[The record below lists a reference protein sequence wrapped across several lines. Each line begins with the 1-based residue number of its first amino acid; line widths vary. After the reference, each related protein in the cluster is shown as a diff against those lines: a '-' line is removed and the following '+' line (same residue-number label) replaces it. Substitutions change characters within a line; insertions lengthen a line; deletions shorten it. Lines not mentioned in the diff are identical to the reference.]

1 MKTGSDGNTSGNY
14 KVNSIQNRLTVFYCI
29 TKNKYKSMRLF
40 TCRQLK
46 QLVQKGLFKTLLIM
60 NLTTILL
67 FVVCTSATAKVFSQK
82 VSLSEKNAPLE
93 KIFKEINLQT
103 GYTFVYTRSLLKKS
117 TSISINVHNLPIH
130 ESLELCLKDQPLS
143 FNILNTMV
151 ILKEKEFNIPKKIT
165 YFPTPPIVV
174 QVITGKI
181 TDDHGNPLEG
191 ATILVKGTG
200 IGTKSDVNGNFSIN
214 AEPNSI
220 LEISYV
226 GFESKEI
233 AMGNKLDFTI
243 QLIPSV
249 SVGDQ
254 IVVVAYG
261 TQKKVSVTGAIASIQ
276 TKEIKQSPAANLAV
290 SLAGRLPGLTAI
302 QRSGEPGRDI
312 TNLFIRGQ
320 GTVNAQSPI
329 VLVDGIE
336 RDLTYI
342 DPNEVASVTILKD
355 ASSTALFGVRGANG
369 VILVTTRRGTSE
381 QPEINFTTEAGAQD
395 FTRRIKPVNSFD
407 YASLQNLA
415 QENDGLQK
423 QYSNETLEKYRSGS
437 DPLRYP
443 NTNWYNI
450 LIKPYSYQQ
459 RYNLNISGAAKKVKY
474 FVNTGYLNQGGQFN
488 VEKNLPY
495 DPAFYMKRYNFRS
508 NIDIQLN
515 NSLKAFLNI
524 AGYLEKQNSPLGA
537 LNRIGELNSTL
548 ENVSPVQYIIGFAT
562 ALNAT
567 VPGPL
572 TPDGQV
578 ITFGN
583 VDNPP
588 YGLINRTG
596 YIQQTRSNVTATYG
610 MEQDLAFITK
620 GLSAK
625 VMISFDSRTTNNLF
639 AVRNYKKYIQIID
652 PNLNGV
658 DGQDSVY
665 FKAFNNDK
673 NTPLSILGARYFAT
687 LSNFQG
693 YLNYNRKFNKHS
705 VSALVLYQRQQQ
717 IFDNQLPYNLIGLAT
732 RLTYDYDNRYLL
744 EFDAGYNG
752 SEQFAPGRR
761 FGFFPA
767 FSGGWVISNEK
778 FLKNNKAITFFK
790 LRGSYGKVGNDRIG
804 NSRFL
809 YLDDVQI
816 GGGGYSSSLN
826 NGQRINT
833 NLLKNEKLQWEV
845 SEKSN
850 IGLEI
855 GLFKDFNLVLD
866 VFKEKRD
873 NVLRFRGTIPV
884 LNGYPITALS
894 PVNIGIIENKGY
906 EVELNYR
913 KHFRNDLSVFAK
925 MNLNYARNK
934 QLFADEPLLS
944 EDYAY
949 RYRQTGYRI
958 DQPFGYIVEGYFKD
972 AEDVANSPVQS
983 VGGHASLPG
992 DFKYKDLNGDGVVN
1006 SRDKAPIG
1014 YSNIPEYTF
1023 GASFGINYKR
1033 FDLSVLFQGVT
1044 HVYNYYSGTGTFTT
1058 SFGVPNY
1065 VSRHLESWTAERAAS
1080 GAPINYPRLTTFQ
1093 SPNEKANSFFVIDAS
1108 YLRLKNAEI
1117 GYSLPASWAKK
1128 IGAKGVRVYANGLN
1142 LITWDRLP
1150 TRNFDPELVDGLS
1163 YPITRLYNLGA
1174 NVTF

>member
-1 MKTGSDGNTSGNY
+1 M
-14 KVNSIQNRLTVFYCI
+14 Q
-29 TKNKYKSMRLF
+29 LF
-40 TCRQLK
+40 AFCQFK
-46 QLVQKGLFKTLLIM
+46 QLVQKSFFKTLLIM
-60 NLTTILL
+60 NLTTAFL
-67 FVVCTSATAKVFSQK
+67 FVICASASAKVFSQS
-82 VSLSEKNAPLE
+82 VSISEKNIPLE
-93 KIFKEINLQT
+93 KIFKEVTRQT
-103 GYTFVYTRSLLKKS
+103 GYTFVYTKSLLKKGRK
-117 TSISINVHNLPIH
+117 ISINAQNSPVMDL
-130 ESLELCLKDQPLS
+130 LKECFEGQPLTYT
-143 FNILNTMV
+143 ILNTMV
-151 ILKEKEFNIPKKIT
+151 IIKEKDGTTEKEIAF
-165 YFPTPPIVV
+165 TPPPAEIEVR
-174 QVITGKI
+174 GKV
-181 TDDHGNPLEG
+181 TNEKGEPLEG
-191 ATILVKGTG
+191 ASIFVKGTSN
-200 IGTKSDVNGNFSIN
+200 GTKSDADGNFSIE
-214 AEPNSI
+214 AEPNST
-220 LEISYV
+220 LVVSYI
-226 GFESKEI
+226 GFETIEVNV
-233 AMGNKLDFTI
+233 GNQINITI
-243 QLIPSV
+243 QLKPSV
-249 SVGDQ
+249 AKGEQ
-254 IVVVAYG
+254 IIVVAYG
-261 TQKKVSVTGAIASIQ
+261 TQKKLSVTGSIASIQ

-302 QRSGEPGRDI
+302 QRSGEPGRDV

-329 VLVDGIE
+329 ILVDGVE

-342 DPNEVASVTILKD
+342 DPNEVESVTILKD

-381 QPEINFTTEAGAQD
+381 IPEITFTTEMGAQD
-395 FTRRIKPVNSFD
+395 FTRRIKPVNSFE

-423 QYSNETLEKYRSGS
+423 QYSDEALEKYKTGS

-443 NTNWYNI
+443 NTDWYDI

-459 RYNLNISGAAKKVKY
+459 RYNLNVSGAAKKVKY
-474 FVNTGYLNQGGQFN
+474 FVNAGYLNQGGQFN
-488 VEKNLPY
+488 VEKDLPY
-495 DPAFYMKRYNFRS
+495 NPSFYMNRYNFRS

-515 NSLKAFLNI
+515 KSLTAFLNI

-578 ITFGN
+578 VTFGN

-610 MEQDLAFITK
+610 MEQDLAFIAR

-625 VMISFDSRTTNNLF
+625 AVISFDSRTTNNLF
-639 AVRNYKKYIQIID
+639 AVRNYEKYIQVID

-665 FKAFNNDK
+665 YKAFNNDK
-673 NTPLSILGARYFAT
+673 NTPLSISGARSFAT
-687 LSNFQG
+687 RSNFQG

-705 VSALVLYQRQQQ
+705 VSGLVLYQRQQTV
-717 IFDNQLPYNLIGLAT
+717 IDNQLPFNLIGLAT
-732 RLTYDYDNRYLL
+732 RLTYDYDTRYLL

-752 SEQFAPGRR
+752 SEQFAKGRR

-767 FSGGWVISNEK
+767 ISGGWVLSNEQ
-778 FLKNNKAITFFK
+778 FLKDSKIITLLK

-804 NSRFL
+804 SSRFL
-809 YLDDVQI
+809 YLDDVQL

-826 NGQRINT
+826 DGQRINT

-855 GLFKDFNLVLD
+855 GLFNDLNLVLD
-866 VFKEKRD
+866 VFKEKRN
-873 NVLRFRGTIPV
+873 NVLRYRGTIPI
-884 LNGYPITALS
+884 LNGLPISALS
-894 PVNIGIIENKGY
+894 PVNIGVIENGGY
-906 EVELNYR
+906 EVEMNYR
-913 KHFRNDLSVFAK
+913 KHFFNDFSILAK
-925 MNLNYARNK
+925 VNVNYARNK
-934 QLFADEPLLS
+934 QIYADEPLLD

-949 RYRQTGYRI
+949 RYRETGYRI
-958 DQPFGYIVEGYFKD
+958 NQPFGYIVEGYFKD
-972 AEDVANSPVQS
+972 ADDVANSPVQS
-983 VGGHASLPG
+983 VGGHASMPG

-1006 SRDKAPIG
+1006 SKDRAPIG
-1014 YSNIPEYTF
+1014 YSNVPEYTF
-1023 GASFGINYKR
+1023 GASFGINYKG
-1033 FDLSVLFQGVT
+1033 FDLSVLLQGVT
-1044 HVYNYYSGTGTFTT
+1044 HVYNYYNGTGTFTT

-1065 VSRHLESWTAERAAS
+1065 VSRHLESWTPERSAS
-1080 GAPINYPRLTTFQ
+1080 GAPIDYPRLTTFQ
-1093 SPNEKANSFFVIDAS
+1093 SPNEKANSFFIIDAS

-1117 GYSLPASWAKK
+1117 GYSLPANWSKK
-1128 IGAKGVRVYANGLN
+1128 IGAKGVRIYANGLN
-1142 LITWDRLP
+1142 LLTWDRLP
-1150 TRNFDPELVDGLS
+1150 TKNFDPELVDALS

-1174 NVTF
+1174 NITF